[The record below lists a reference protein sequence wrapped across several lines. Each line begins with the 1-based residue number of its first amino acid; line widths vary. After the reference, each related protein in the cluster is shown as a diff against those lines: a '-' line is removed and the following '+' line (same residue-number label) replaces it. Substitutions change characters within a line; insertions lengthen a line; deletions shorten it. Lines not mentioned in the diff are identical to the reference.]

1 MADLPLRLRVE
12 EPSFDSTAAAAPLSP
27 NSSALEAPNQPEEKS
42 VEENSVPSTS
52 TAFTNNP
59 NAMSSAQVNPTDSPK
74 RASVPLSP
82 AQKDVEPT
90 TPHKRNASDLQDPSS
105 TESTIVVQTAS
116 AASPSTPPSGNP
128 FREGKVIV
136 RVNSKDKSAASSS
149 RVKKHLQTSPTPT
162 TRVTRQRAALLKK
175 MESMEQEQS
184 MATTTP
190 AAAASTSFST
200 EPKMSDP
207 KMPKS
212 KVLKS
217 KVLKSKVLKSKVLKS
232 KVTKSKVRK
241 SKAPEPKVPEP
252 PKEPE
257 PEPKTIY
264 NPEATHNSIRV
275 YIGKVDPEYKEPLPQ
290 WGATSAAKWEAEK
303 DELRKQG
310 AKELAKEEW
319 KETKNTFFYYQWTT
333 RGPGGE
339 KMRQWVLHKEVKSTR
354 GAYNT
359 RG

>member
-1 MADLPLRLRVE
+1 
-12 EPSFDSTAAAAPLSP
+12 
-27 NSSALEAPNQPEEKS
+27 
-42 VEENSVPSTS
+42 
-52 TAFTNNP
+52 
-59 NAMSSAQVNPTDSPK
+59 MSSAQVNPTDSPK
-74 RASVPLSP
+74 RASAPFSP
-82 AQKDVEPT
+82 AQKDVDPT
-90 TPHKRNASDLQDPSS
+90 TPHKDNASDLQDPSS
-105 TESTIVVQTAS
+105 TESTIIVQTALS
-116 AASPSTPPSGNP
+116 ASPSTPPSGNP
-128 FREGKVIV
+128 FREGKVTV
-136 RVNSKDKSAASSS
+136 RVNSRDKSAASSS

-175 MESMEQEQS
+175 MESMEQDQS
-184 MATTTP
+184 MATTS
-190 AAAASTSFST
+190 AAASTSFST

-207 KMPKS
+207 KVP
-212 KVLKS
+212 
-217 KVLKSKVLKSKVLKS
+217 KSKVLKS

-241 SKAPEPKVPEP
+241 SKAPEPKVPEPKAPEP

-310 AKELAKEEW
+310 KKELAKEDW

-339 KMRQWVLHKEVKSTR
+339 KMRQWVLVKEVKSTV